1 MMKVLV
7 KLVTKLIP
15 DVGKAIKKFWDSLD
29 EVTMISK
36 RELFLEIVA
45 TALAGIVL
53 GMLLTPK
60 KSKSVTI
67 GSHNCGNGHN
77 VGNGKMPDEDEE

>member
-1 MMKVLV
+1 MKVIV
-7 KLVTKLIP
+7 RLVTKLIP
-15 DVGKAIKKFWDSLD
+15 GIGRSIKRFWDSLD
-29 EVTMISK
+29 ETTIVSK

-60 KSKSVTI
+60 KTVTI
-67 GSHNCGNGHN
+67 GSHNSGNGCYCGNGQT
-77 VGNGKMPDEDEE
+77 PDEDEK

>member
-36 RELFLEIVA
+36 RELEIVA

-53 GMLLTPK
+53 GILLTPK

>member
-1 MMKVLV
+1 MKVLV

-15 DVGKAIKKFWDSLD
+15 NIGKAVKKFWDSLD

-53 GMLLTPK
+53 GIAETEKRRM
-60 KSKSVTI
+60 
-67 GSHNCGNGHN
+67 
-77 VGNGKMPDEDEE
+77 KMKNKHMIRKRIKEN

>member
-1 MMKVLV
+1 MKVLV

-53 GMLLTPK
+53 GILLTPK
-60 KSKSVTI
+60 KSVTI